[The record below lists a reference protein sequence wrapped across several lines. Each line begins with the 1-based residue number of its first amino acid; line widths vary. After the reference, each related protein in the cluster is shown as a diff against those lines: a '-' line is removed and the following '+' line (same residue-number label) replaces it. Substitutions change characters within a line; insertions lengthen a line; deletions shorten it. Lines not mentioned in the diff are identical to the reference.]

1 MDSKAIKGPD
11 QGNRPRKH
19 PGMLE
24 KEPVKEYDDH
34 GNLIRVAIKYRNEV
48 FGIFESELYAELFN
62 ARCHDTGESTTM
74 EVARAFREE
83 ILKRNSEKADIINLQ
98 SMKLGI
104 NSIISL
110 ANSLL
115 GEKVTSLNLADN
127 SLSDYGMHAIKTI
140 IENTAIQHLNL
151 ASNMISG
158 DGLETLV
165 DSISNHRKLQTLDL
179 GIFKGSIRKNSLGL
193 NGASCI
199 AAFLIKNS
207 SLKTLILE
215 DNDLGSDGGECFGL
229 ALTQNQSLKHLRITE
244 NDLKTEGSIFIIN
257 NSQNLESLDL
267 SKNFITKEAGPALEK
282 LLQTSNS
289 IQKIKL
295 EYNELQ
301 PEGIERMANGISANT
316 SLRILNLKGNIL
328 GDDGTFHLVS
338 ALQGNETI
346 RELNIGVNE
355 IGPLGASSIAEVLP
369 MTSITNLNISKN
381 FLGDEALINF
391 ANSVCNEDLGC
402 KLKYADFSSC
412 RLNDRGVEY
421 FFQMIE
427 SNKHL
432 THIKMNDNFIS
443 ERLED
448 RLL

>member
-1 MDSKAIKGPD
+1 
-11 QGNRPRKH
+11 
-19 PGMLE
+19 
-24 KEPVKEYDDH
+24 
-34 GNLIRVAIKYRNEV
+34 
-48 FGIFESELYAELFN
+48 
-62 ARCHDTGESTTM
+62 
-74 EVARAFREE
+74 
-83 ILKRNSEKADIINLQ
+83 
-98 SMKLGI
+98 
-104 NSIISL
+104 
-110 ANSLL
+110 
-115 GEKVTSLNLADN
+115 
-127 SLSDYGMHAIKTI
+127 
-140 IENTAIQHLNL
+140 
-151 ASNMISG
+151 
-158 DGLETLV
+158 
-165 DSISNHRKLQTLDL
+165 
-179 GIFKGSIRKNSLGL
+179 
-193 NGASCI
+193 
-199 AAFLIKNS
+199 
-207 SLKTLILE
+207 
-215 DNDLGSDGGECFGL
+215 
-229 ALTQNQSLKHLRITE
+229 
-244 NDLKTEGSIFIIN
+244 
-257 NSQNLESLDL
+257 
-267 SKNFITKEAGPALEK
+267 
-282 LLQTSNS
+282 
-289 IQKIKL
+289 
-295 EYNELQ
+295 
-301 PEGIERMANGISANT
+301 MANGISANT

-391 ANSVCNEDLGC
+391 ANSVCNENLGC